1 MEERLAATAGQRI
14 RLLRE
19 QSGKSLREQA
29 RELGIAPS
37 SLSAVENSRGGI
49 SLRRLQQV
57 ADGFGVHIA
66 DLLAEPVDGGPPVGP
81 YEVFRGSARPPG
93 IERGKGTLYQM
104 LGRPEGHTLQ
114 PCLISFQPGASYEG
128 DAIAH
133 PGEEFVFVLLGEVEL
148 LHDDECL
155 RLTTGD
161 GVRFRSDI
169 AHAFRNA
176 SDTAFAVLLGVGT
189 PPW

>member
-1 MEERLAATAGQRI
+1 VDQRLAATAGQRI
-14 RLLRE
+14 RRMRE
-19 QSGKSLREQA
+19 QRRKSLREQA

-37 SLSAVENSRGGI
+37 SLSAIENSRGGI

-66 DLLAEPVDGGPPVGP
+66 DLLAEPAEGGPAAQPF
-81 YEVFRGSARPPG
+81 EVFRGSARPKG

-104 LGRPEGHTLQ
+104 LGRPEGHSLQ

-128 DAIAH
+128 DSIAH
-133 PGEEFVFVLLGEVEL
+133 AGEEFAFVLMGEVEL
-148 LHDDECL
+148 LHDKECV

-161 GVRFRSDI
+161 GIRFRSDV

-176 SDTAFAVLLGVGT
+176 SDTAFAVILGVGT